1 MALSGHAAATF
12 PLFRTAMEAACYAYL
27 MKDNEDLEKVWLDRH
42 TSPEALKKSRKA
54 FTSAVK
60 EAATGIGAGKSP

>member
-1 MALSGHAAATF
+1 
-12 PLFRTAMEAACYAYL
+12 MEAACYAYL